1 MAYGVTATG
10 FSAKTYEVIF
20 EELCDAWR
28 AAFGASSLGERAQ
41 RLLAIVAE
49 RLAEVW
55 ELAEDVYAA
64 FDPDGAVDDALDA
77 LCALTGTTREPA
89 SESTVTLTL
98 TGTSA
103 TVVPSGSTVETAS
116 TAIEFT
122 TDEDATLA
130 ELVAWANTTAYVLD
144 DRRSNGGNSYICITA
159 GTSAGSGGPTTTA
172 DDITDGTVH
181 WRYLGEG
188 TAAVDVAATAT
199 ATGPL
204 VATSGDLTEIVTPVS
219 GWLGVT
225 NLLDADLGTDL
236 ETDEDLRVRRGD
248 ELAGGGASTA
258 DAIRAAVLDVA
269 DVTTCRVFYNDSDVT
284 DADGVPPH
292 AVEVLVQGGAD
303 QDIWDALLASVAAGI
318 ATHGDEAGTAE
329 DSEGVSHDVYF
340 SRPEARTVYAEIV
353 LTKDPDTYPTD
364 GDAQVKAAIVALEDV
379 LGVGYDVTASRVS
392 AAVFGVTGV
401 LDVTDVDIGT
411 SAAPPDG
418 TTITVSTRQVATF
431 DTSRITVTSSDG
443 TP

>member
-10 FSAKTYEVIF
+10 FSVKTYEVIV
-20 EELCDAWR
+20 EELHDAWR

-98 TGTSA
+98 TGTGA
-103 TVVPSGSTVETAS
+103 TVVPAGSTVETAS

-188 TAAVDVAATAT
+188 TAAVDVTATAT

-392 AAVFGVTGV
+392 AAVFSVTGV

>member
-10 FSAKTYEVIF
+10 FSAKTYEVIV
-20 EELCDAWR
+20 EELHDAWR